1 MIQCFIIKPEEYT
14 KMRSDN
20 KSGGL
25 QAENGRGFFLH
36 YRDFYRPTARTNSV
50 QPHMDTIKFDTIES
64 AVDDIRQGKLV
75 IVIDDEDRENE
86 GDFIAAADHVT
97 TEMINFITREA
108 RGLLCVAVT
117 MQRAREL
124 QLDPMVQ
131 RNTSQHETNFTVSV
145 DAIAEGVTT
154 GISAYDR
161 AMTIKMLGDPASHAD
176 SFSRP
181 GHIFPLRAMDGGVLR
196 RVGHTEAAVDLA
208 RLAGC
213 SPVGLLCEILHDDG
227 SMARL
232 PELLKFKEKFGLK
245 LITIKDLVAYR
256 MQRNKL
262 VERAVESKLPTAY
275 GDFGLIAY
283 ESFID
288 HHNHMAF
295 VKGDVSSGEP
305 VLVRVHSQCATGD
318 TFASLR
324 CDCGNQLASALRM
337 IEKEGRGV
345 LVYLMQEGRGIGLI
359 NKLKAYNLQD
369 EGFDT
374 VEANEQLGFKAD
386 LRDYGIGAQILQDL
400 GVRKMRLLTNNPKK
414 VIGLEGYGLE
424 IVERVP
430 LEIAPNEVN
439 QFYLETKRDKMGHMI
454 SCSCHKGH

>member
-1 MIQCFIIKPEEYT
+1 M
-14 KMRSDN
+14 
-20 KSGGL
+20 
-25 QAENGRGFFLH
+25 
-36 YRDFYRPTARTNSV
+36 
-50 QPHMDTIKFDTIES
+50 KFDTIDAAIE
-64 AVDDIRQGKLV
+64 DIRQGKMV
-75 IVIDDEDRENE
+75 IVIDDEDREDE

-97 TEMINFITREA
+97 TEMVNFITREA

-117 MQRAREL
+117 MERAREL

-154 GISAYDR
+154 GISVYDR
-161 AMTIKMLGDPASHAD
+161 TMTIKMLADPSCHAD
-176 SFSRP
+176 DFSRP

-213 SPVGLLCEILHDDG
+213 NPAGLLCEILHEDG

-232 PELLKFKEKFGLK
+232 PELMKIRERFGLK
-245 LITIKDLVAYR
+245 LITIKDLVAYQ
-256 MQRNKL
+256 MQRQKL
-262 VERAVESKLPTAY
+262 VRRAVESRLPTVY
-275 GDFGLIAY
+275 GEFRLIAY
-283 ESFID
+283 ETFGED
-288 HHNHMAF
+288 QNHMAF
-295 VKGDVSSGEP
+295 VKGDVTTGEP

-324 CDCGNQLASALRM
+324 CDCGNQLGSALGM

-369 EGFDT
+369 EGLDT
-374 VEANEQLGFKAD
+374 VEANEKLGFKAD

-400 GVRKMRLLTNNPKK
+400 GVHKMRLLTNNPKK
-414 VIGLEGYGLE
+414 IVGLEGYGLE
-424 IVERVP
+424 IVERVS
-430 LEIAPNEVN
+430 LEIAPNPVN
-439 QFYLETKRDKMGHMI
+439 RNYLETKRDKLGHMI
-454 SCSCHKGH
+454 GCSCASEQHYFDQMVTKNMNKDKHNP

>member
-1 MIQCFIIKPEEYT
+1 MHKKI
-14 KMRSDN
+14 
-20 KSGGL
+20 
-25 QAENGRGFFLH
+25 
-36 YRDFYRPTARTNSV
+36 
-50 QPHMDTIKFDTIES
+50 FDSIDE
-64 AVDDIRQGKLV
+64 ALEDIRQGKLV
-75 IVIDDEDRENE
+75 IVIDDEDREDE
-86 GDFIAAADHVT
+86 GDFIGAADRVT

-117 MQRAREL
+117 MARAKEL

-154 GISAYDR
+154 GISVYDR
-161 AMTIKMLGDPASHAD
+161 TMTIKMLGDLSTKAD
-176 SFSRP
+176 DFSRP

-213 SPVGLLCEILHDDG
+213 TPVGLLCEILNDDG

-232 PELLKFKEKFGLK
+232 PELIKLKAKYGLK
-245 LITIKDLVAYR
+245 LITIKSLVAYQ
-256 MQRNKL
+256 MKRNKL
-262 VERAVESKLPTAY
+262 VQRAVESRLPTAY
-275 GDFGLIAY
+275 GEFRLIAY
-283 ESFID
+283 ESFTD
-288 HHNHMAF
+288 QHNHIAF
-295 VKGDVSSGEP
+295 VKGDVTTDEP

-324 CDCGNQLASALRM
+324 CDCGNQLASALAM

-345 LVYLMQEGRGIGLI
+345 LIYLMQEGRGIGLI

-374 VEANEQLGFKAD
+374 VEANEKLGFKAD
-386 LRDYGIGAQILQDL
+386 LRDYGIGAQILKDL
-400 GVRKMRLLTNNPKK
+400 GVKKMRLLTNNPKK
-414 VIGLEGYGLE
+414 VVGLEGYGLE
-424 IVERVP
+424 IVERLS
-430 LEIAPNEVN
+430 LEIAPNPMN
-439 QFYLETKRDKMGHMI
+439 KSYLDTKRDKLGHMI
-454 SCSCHKGH
+454 GCTCGAASHPIEHTISNL

>member
-1 MIQCFIIKPEEYT
+1 M
-14 KMRSDN
+14 
-20 KSGGL
+20 
-25 QAENGRGFFLH
+25 
-36 YRDFYRPTARTNSV
+36 
-50 QPHMDTIKFDTIES
+50 KFDTIEE
-64 AVDDIRQGKLV
+64 ALEDIRQGRMV
-75 IVIDDEDRENE
+75 IVVDDEDREDE
-86 GDFIAAADHVT
+86 GDFIAAADRVT
-97 TEMINFITREA
+97 TEMVNFITREA

-117 MQRAREL
+117 MDRAREL

-154 GISAYDR
+154 GISVYDR
-161 AMTIKMLGDPASHAD
+161 TMAIKMLADPSFRAD
-176 SFSRP
+176 DFSRP

-213 SPVGLLCEILHDDG
+213 NPAGLLCEILHEDG

-232 PELLKFKEKFGLK
+232 PELMKIRDKFALK
-245 LITIKDLVAYR
+245 LITIKDLVAYQ
-256 MQRNKL
+256 MQRQKL
-262 VERAVESKLPTAY
+262 VHRAVESRLPTAH
-275 GDFGLIAY
+275 GEFRLIAY
-283 ESFID
+283 ESFTD
-288 HHNHMAF
+288 NQNHMAF
-295 VKGDVSSGEP
+295 VKGDVTTGEP

-374 VEANEQLGFKAD
+374 VEANEKLGFKAD
-386 LRDYGIGAQILQDL
+386 LRDYGIGAQILKDL
-400 GVRKMRLLTNNPKK
+400 GVQKMKLLTNNPKK
-414 VIGLEGYGLE
+414 IVGLEGYGLE
-424 IVERVP
+424 IVERMS
-430 LEIAPNEVN
+430 LEIAPNPAN
-439 QFYLETKRDKMGHMI
+439 RNYLETKRDKMGHMI
-454 SCSCHKGH
+454 GVSCASEQHVFEQMVAEKMNKGQNKP

>member
-1 MIQCFIIKPEEYT
+1 
-14 KMRSDN
+14 
-20 KSGGL
+20 
-25 QAENGRGFFLH
+25 
-36 YRDFYRPTARTNSV
+36 
-50 QPHMDTIKFDTIES
+50 MDKKNFDTIDAALE
-64 AVDDIRQGKLV
+64 DIRQGKLV
-75 IVIDDEDRENE
+75 IVIDDEDREDE
-86 GDFIAAADHVT
+86 GDFIGAADRVSYD
-97 TEMINFITREA
+97 MINFITKEA

-117 MQRAREL
+117 MERAREL

-145 DAIAEGVTT
+145 DAIAEGITT
-154 GISAYDR
+154 GISVYDR
-161 AMTIKMLGDPASHAD
+161 FMTIKMLGDLASKAD
-176 SFSRP
+176 DFSRP

-213 SPVGLLCEILHDDG
+213 SPVGLLCEILNDDG

-232 PELLKFKEKFGLK
+232 PELITLKAKYGLK
-245 LITIKDLVAYR
+245 LITIKSLVAYQ

-262 VERAVESKLPTAY
+262 VHRAVESRLPTVH
-275 GDFGLIAY
+275 GEFRLIAY
-283 ESFID
+283 ESFTD
-288 HHNHMAF
+288 QQNHVAL
-295 VKGDVSSGEP
+295 VKGDVTTDEP

-324 CDCGNQLASALRM
+324 CDCGNQLASALTM
-337 IEKEGRGV
+337 IEEEGRGV

-386 LRDYGIGAQILQDL
+386 LRDYGIGAQILKDL
-400 GVRKMRLLTNNPKK
+400 GVRKMKLMTNNPKK
-414 VIGLEGYGLE
+414 VVGLEGYGLE
-424 IVERVP
+424 IVERIP
-430 LEIAPNEVN
+430 LEIASNPMN
-439 QFYLETKRDKMGHMI
+439 QIYLDTKRDKLGHI
-454 SCSCHKGH
+454 LGCSCAAGSTPFEKTPINP

>member
-1 MIQCFIIKPEEYT
+1 M
-14 KMRSDN
+14 
-20 KSGGL
+20 
-25 QAENGRGFFLH
+25 
-36 YRDFYRPTARTNSV
+36 
-50 QPHMDTIKFDTIES
+50 KFDTIEE
-64 AVDDIRQGKLV
+64 ALEDIRQGRMV
-75 IVIDDEDRENE
+75 IVVDDEDREDE
-86 GDFIAAADHVT
+86 GDFIAAADRVT
-97 TEMINFITREA
+97 TEMVNFITREA

-117 MQRAREL
+117 MDRAREL

-154 GISAYDR
+154 GISVYDR
-161 AMTIKMLGDPASHAD
+161 TMAIKMLADPSFRAD
-176 SFSRP
+176 DFSRP

-213 SPVGLLCEILHDDG
+213 NPAGLLCEILHEDG

-232 PELLKFKEKFGLK
+232 PELMKIRDKFALK
-245 LITIKDLVAYR
+245 LITIKDLVAYQ
-256 MQRNKL
+256 MQRQKL
-262 VERAVESKLPTAY
+262 VHRAVESRLPTAH
-275 GDFGLIAY
+275 GEFRLIAY
-283 ESFID
+283 ESFTD
-288 HHNHMAF
+288 NQNHMAF
-295 VKGDVSSGEP
+295 VKGDVTTGEP

-374 VEANEQLGFKAD
+374 VEANEKLGFKAD
-386 LRDYGIGAQILQDL
+386 LRDYGIGAQILKDL
-400 GVRKMRLLTNNPKK
+400 GVQKMKLLTNNPKK
-414 VIGLEGYGLE
+414 IVGLEGYGLE
-424 IVERVP
+424 IVERMS
-430 LEIAPNEVN
+430 LEIAPNPAN
-439 QFYLETKRDKMGHMI
+439 RNYLETKRDKMGHMI
-454 SCSCHKGH
+454 GVSCASEQHVFEQMVAEKMNKGQHKP